1 MRKLFLLAC
10 SLFLPALLNA
20 QSCSGNAESLF
31 SLTQPHDYVQKR
43 VSSYD
48 RSGGNADA
56 RPIPPGADPKE
67 HAWPYMAGWYAEHG
81 CAAFYSNLWKDF
93 RLVAELHKRLQS
105 SSAWQIAATLAS

>member
-20 QSCSGNAESLF
+20 QSCPGNAESLF
-31 SLTQPHDYVQKR
+31 SLTQLHDYVQKR

-56 RPIPPGADPKE
+56 RPIAPGA
-67 HAWPYMAGWYAEHG
+67 
-81 CAAFYSNLWKDF
+81 
-93 RLVAELHKRLQS
+93 
-105 SSAWQIAATLAS
+105 TLDLLDVNGPGVITHI